1 MKLVIA
7 EKPSVAQSIA
17 KVLGAFER
25 KNGFLQ
31 GNGYVVSWCIG
42 HLVGLCDAGKYG
54 EGLDKW
60 NYQTLPILPEHWKT
74 MVQPDKQEQFD
85 VLSGWMN
92 DSQITEVICAT
103 DAGREGEL
111 IFRWVY
117 EQADVPSPSSGYGSP
132 SMEEQAIRE
141 GFASLKDGAD
151 FENLYQSALCRAKAD
166 WAVGINFTRLFSIL
180 YNQKGLNIGRVMTPT
195 LALVV
200 QRQAR
205 ISNFRPEPF
214 FHVSLEL
221 GGFSAVSDRIPDET
235 SAERLQAACQGQTAS
250 VQSIERETGSDLP
263 PSCMT

>member
-60 NYQTLPILPEHWKT
+60 SSCQTLPILPEHWKT

-103 DAGREGEL
+103 DAGREGE
-111 IFRWVY
+111 F
-117 EQADVPSPSSGYGSP
+117 
-132 SMEEQAIRE
+132 
-141 GFASLKDGAD
+141 D
-151 FENLYQSALCRAKAD
+151 FPL
-166 WAVGINFTRLFSIL
+166 
-180 YNQKGLNIGRVMTPT
+180 GL
-195 LALVV
+195 
-200 QRQAR
+200 
-205 ISNFRPEPF
+205 
-214 FHVSLEL
+214 
-221 GGFSAVSDRIPDET
+221 
-235 SAERLQAACQGQTAS
+235 
-250 VQSIERETGSDLP
+250 
-263 PSCMT
+263 